1 MRAACPNCGRGFNCD
16 GGDECWCLKVERKFD
31 YEAMILRTGAMGCV
45 CPVCLTG
52 RTDLA
57 GVEAAPPAGASRPPA
72 GKRRGRRRGKASTQ
86 V

>member
-31 YEAMILRTGAMGCV
+31 YEEMILRTGAMGCV

-52 RTDLA
+52 RTDIA
-57 GVEAAPPAGASRPPA
+57 DVEATAPPGAPRPPA
-72 GKRRGRRRGKASTQ
+72 GKRRGGRRGKNNTP